1 MQCFKRLNALSPVIL
16 LSRSGGIDECEGF
29 GAARGLV
36 VVALLLDQ
44 QQRGDLGSGAGCGI
58 GQHSSEFPRYLAA
71 DSGKLM
77 LWMGE
82 GNSFSGSAKLEEG
95 AWHLLVATFDSNR
108 FHLYSDGVAAGS
120 ASLVRGSTN
129 GCCKWLPSIKGGRH
143 FGGEIASL
151 TCCGGLFRR
160 RR

>member
-1 MQCFKRLNALSPVIL
+1 
-16 LSRSGGIDECEGF
+16 
-29 GAARGLV
+29 
-36 VVALLLDQ
+36 
-44 QQRGDLGSGAGCGI
+44 
-58 GQHSSEFPRYLAA
+58 
-71 DSGKLM
+71 M

-95 AWHLLVATFDSNR
+95 AWHLLVATFDGNR

-129 GCCKWLPSIKGGRH
+129 GCCKWLPSIRGGRH
-143 FGGEIASL
+143 FGGEIVSL
-151 TCCGGLFRR
+151 TCCGRLFRR